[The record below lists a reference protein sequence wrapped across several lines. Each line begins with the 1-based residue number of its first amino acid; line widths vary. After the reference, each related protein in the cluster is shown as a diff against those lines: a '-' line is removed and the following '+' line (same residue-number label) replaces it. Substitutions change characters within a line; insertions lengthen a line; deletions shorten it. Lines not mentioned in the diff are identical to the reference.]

1 MQVDF
6 GKTADDYGTH
16 RAGFPAALFERLI
29 ALGIGRPGQRIV
41 DLGTGTGSLA
51 RGFAQQGAVVTGLD
65 IAPEMMA
72 QAAKLDAAAG
82 VSVTY
87 REAPAE
93 HTGLP
98 EDSFDVVSAG
108 QCWHWF
114 DAAAAG
120 REVRR
125 LLVPGGRLLIAHF
138 DWIPLPGNLVA
149 ASEALIER
157 HNPDWTM
164 GGGNG
169 LHAGDITDAALAGF
183 LDLEVF
189 GFDHPIQYSHEAW
202 RGRIRASA
210 GIAASLS
217 QDAVAAFDTEHA
229 AMLARDFPE
238 DPLTA
243 LHRVFAVI
251 GRNP

>member
-6 GKTADDYGTH
+6 GKTAVDYGTH
-16 RAGFPAALFERLI
+16 RAGFPPVLFERL
-29 ALGIGRPGQRIV
+29 AAQGIGRPGQRIV

-51 RGFAQQGAVVTGLD
+51 RGFAQRGAAVTGLD
-65 IAPEMMA
+65 IAPEMLA

-82 VSVTY
+82 VSVAY
-87 REAPAE
+87 RQAPAE
-93 HTGLP
+93 DTGLP
-98 EDSFDVVSAG
+98 DAAFDAVSAG

-114 DAAAAG
+114 DGAAAG
-120 REVRR
+120 REARR
-125 LLVPGGRLLIAHF
+125 LLVPGGRIAIAHF
-138 DWIPLPGNLVA
+138 DWIALPGNVVA

-157 HNPDWTM
+157 HNPDWAM

-169 LHAGDITDAALAGF
+169 LHARDITDAALAGF

-189 GFDHPIQYSHEAW
+189 GFDHPVRYSHEAW

-210 GIAASLS
+210 GIAASLPP
-217 QDAVAAFDTEHA
+217 DAVAAFDAEHA
-229 AMLARDFPE
+229 AMLARDFPD

-251 GRNP
+251 GRSP